1 MVGEGGIEPPA
12 SRTPCE
18 RSTGDL
24 LPETFLLYL
33 AFSVPVARILV
44 SFHNST
50 KKGVEHGKEDY
61 PVGKA
66 NHFL

>member
-1 MVGEGGIEPPA
+1 
-12 SRTPCE
+12 
-18 RSTGDL
+18 
-24 LPETFLLYL
+24 
-33 AFSVPVARILV
+33 V